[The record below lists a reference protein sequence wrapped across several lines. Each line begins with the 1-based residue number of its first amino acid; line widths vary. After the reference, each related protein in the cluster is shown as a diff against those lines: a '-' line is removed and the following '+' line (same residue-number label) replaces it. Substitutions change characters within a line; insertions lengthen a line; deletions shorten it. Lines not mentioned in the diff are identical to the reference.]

1 MARKILDG
9 LGVHARFSAVIGGDE
24 AVRKPDPSGLLAIC
38 GKLGVSPADTVLVGD
53 SVVDHATAVAAGV
66 RFVPV
71 SWGFVPMDRLA
82 AAGATGFVQDA
93 AGLLPYV
100 GATP

>member
-1 MARKILDG
+1 M
-9 LGVHARFSAVIGGDE
+9 
-24 AVRKPDPSGLLAIC
+24 RKPDPSGLLGIC
-38 GKLGVSPADTVLVGD
+38 SRLGVSPADAVLVGD
-53 SVVDHATAVAAGV
+53 SVVDHTTAVAAGV

-71 SWGFVPMDRLA
+71 SWGFVPMETLQ

-93 AGLLPYV
+93 AGLLPLV